1 MHRMPASGVASA
13 PTRLSAEEHGR
24 DLAGMTY
31 AYPVLSRRAGGVSL
45 GINLNVNNACNW
57 ACIYCQVPDLVRG
70 GPPPV
75 ELKQLSAEFEK
86 LLDAIAD
93 GQFQSADPGR
103 PAALVD
109 VAFSGNGEPTS
120 APEFGAA
127 VGIVIEAL
135 GRRDLLGRLPIRVIT
150 NGSLLHRPEVQD
162 ALRRIGGAGGEV
174 WFKVDRATEAG
185 TREVNGTAMTP
196 DAMRTRLLACCD
208 LAPTW
213 IQTCW
218 FMIDG
223 LAPCEEETLA
233 YVDFV
238 AGFSARLQGVHLYGI
253 ARPSLQPAAGRL
265 SRLDLQSL
273 DLLAGRLKAKG
284 LTVNVSP

>member
-1 MHRMPASGVASA
+1 M
-13 PTRLSAEEHGR
+13 
-24 DLAGMTY
+24 
-31 AYPVLSRRAGGVSL
+31 
-45 GINLNVNNACNW
+45 
-57 ACIYCQVPDLVRG
+57 PDLVRG

-75 ELKQLSAEFEK
+75 ELKQLSDEFEK
-86 LLDAIAD
+86 LLDAIAE

>member
-1 MHRMPASGVASA
+1 MHSTPVPGVA
-13 PTRLSAEEHGR
+13 PDKVLLSVADHRR
-24 DLAGMTY
+24 DLAGMAY

-57 ACIYCQVPDLVRG
+57 ACVYCQVPDLVRG

-75 ELKQLSAEFEK
+75 DLPKLAAEFDT
-86 LLDAIAD
+86 LLGAVLAGRFESGDA
-93 GQFQSADPGR
+93 GR
-103 PAALVD
+103 PAVLVD

-120 APEFGAA
+120 SPEFGAA
-127 VGIVIEAL
+127 AGVVLDAL
-135 GRRDLLGRLPIRVIT
+135 GQRGLAGKIPVRVIT

-162 ALRRIGGAGGEV
+162 VLRRIGNAGGEV

-196 DAMRTRLLACCD
+196 DAMRTRLLTCCD

-223 LAPCEEETLA
+223 LAPCEEETSA

-238 AGFSARLQGVHLYGI
+238 AGVATRVRGVHLYGI

-265 SRLDLQSL
+265 NRLDRPSL
-273 DLLAGRLKAKG
+273 EALAGRLNEKG